1 MKVFWWEL
9 YFCIK
14 SWSPSSPKLFNIPNN
29 TKHGMWKW
37 RVGGL
42 YTAWDWHEPTRTAR
56 WRLCAQWGVKN
67 QKRPPSLSRYADGAP
82 SPPRDNTEASRHRPA
97 SLPAL
102 KRWLQIKACLA
113 SQAKIYAITR
123 HTDAPR
129 VAWCLNNADK
139 RRQEVFF
146 LSSIWFVLWFST

>member
-14 SWSPSSPKLFNIPNN
+14 SWSPSSPKLFNIPDN
-29 TKHGMWKW
+29 TEHGMWKW

-56 WRLCAQWGVKN
+56 WRLRAQWGVKN
-67 QKRPPSLSRYADGAP
+67 QKRPQSLSRYADGAP

-146 LSSIWFVLWFST
+146 ILHLICFVV